1 MKAVENGGDL
11 NMKKCKN
18 CQKEI
23 DGKAKKCP
31 YCQTDQRNWFMRHK
45 ITSAIL
51 ILIVLG
57 AIGSAG
63 GKSTSNQPKQV
74 QVEEKVQEPM
84 RITADELADDF
95 DANQVAAEKKWS
107 NKLVEFSAVVTNI
120 TDSGLSFGKVG
131 SKTFSTT
138 QISCRVNNKDQLLS
152 LKNGETVTVKGVIG
166 NQTLGVIDMSNCEV
180 VK

>member
-1 MKAVENGGDL
+1 MK
-11 NMKKCKN
+11 
-18 CQKEI
+18 
-23 DGKAKKCP
+23 
-31 YCQTDQRNWFMRHK
+31 HK
-45 ITSAIL
+45 IISVIL

-63 GKSTSNQPKQV
+63 GKSTSNQGSNQPNQAKM
-74 QVEEKVQEPM
+74 EEKVQEPM
-84 RITADELADDF
+84 KITVNELADDF

-107 NKLVEFSAVVTNI
+107 NKLVEFSAEITNI